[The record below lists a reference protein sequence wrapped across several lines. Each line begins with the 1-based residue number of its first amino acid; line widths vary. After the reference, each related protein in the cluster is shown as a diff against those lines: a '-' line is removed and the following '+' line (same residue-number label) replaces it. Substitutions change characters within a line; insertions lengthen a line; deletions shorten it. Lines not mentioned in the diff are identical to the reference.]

1 MLTMSNPKNKIKNTI
16 SFTVAKKITIRN
28 KTNQEDERLVH
39 WNYKILLNK
48 LQNIAE
54 IREDTNK

>member
-39 WNYKILLNK
+39 
-48 LQNIAE
+48 
-54 IREDTNK
+54 